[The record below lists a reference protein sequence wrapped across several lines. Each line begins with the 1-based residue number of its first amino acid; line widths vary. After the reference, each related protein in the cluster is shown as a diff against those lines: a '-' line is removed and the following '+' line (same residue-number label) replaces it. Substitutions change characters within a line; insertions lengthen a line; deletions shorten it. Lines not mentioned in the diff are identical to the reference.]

1 MSESALSEPARPG
14 TVRPRDVGTAA
25 IGLLT
30 VSLLAF
36 GIGLDWPEAV
46 LIGLTAVALLG
57 LRRLPSTNA
66 DEDWPMRPDAP
77 DDRGVR
83 REVTR
88 LSWSLQGYEDRV
100 ERPSLR
106 RLRAVAAPRLRA
118 RGLDLDRPEDAE
130 ACRALLGPEAYAVVT
145 AGDRRIDVGFDAF
158 RRALSVVEKLRAP

>member
-1 MSESALSEPARPG
+1 MSEPALSERARPG
-14 TVRPRDVGTAA
+14 PVRPRDVGTAA

-30 VSLLAF
+30 VSLLAY
-36 GIGLDWPEAV
+36 GIGLDWPEAL

-66 DEDWPMRPDAP
+66 NEEWPTRPDAP
-77 DDRGVR
+77 DRGVR